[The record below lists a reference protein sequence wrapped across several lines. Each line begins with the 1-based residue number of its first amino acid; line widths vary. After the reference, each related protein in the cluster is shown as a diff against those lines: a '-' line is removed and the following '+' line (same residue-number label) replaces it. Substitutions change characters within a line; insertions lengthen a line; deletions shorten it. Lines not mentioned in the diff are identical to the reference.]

1 MPTDFPTRLL
11 PSASE
16 WRGHG
21 LSAGL
26 RMSTQV
32 RTSLAVRLA
41 GCMLAVLGMTLSGA
55 IWAQAYPS
63 KPIRF
68 VVGYPPGG
76 SGDFV
81 TRTVGEALAQELG
94 QTAVIDNRPGAA
106 GNLAAEI
113 VLKSPADGYTLYVG
127 SNPYIN
133 KALYKKLPFDV
144 ERDLIPITL
153 LGDGP
158 MIIAVNNQL
167 PVHSI
172 QDLLTYARQRRGQ
185 LNFGSSGNGSTPHLA
200 GILFNSMGQTDIL
213 HIPFKGGAP
222 AVQSLIAGDTQVI
235 FGTSPVVLPQVRA
248 GRIRAL
254 AITTQKRS
262 AAIPGIMGM
271 QEAGLPGFD
280 ISFSFGL
287 YAPVG
292 TPPEAVRKLY
302 EAAVKVLQRPDM
314 RDKLATQGMDPAPS
328 ASPEEFRQMN
338 LRLAPL
344 WARLIAESGAKVD

>member
-1 MPTDFPTRLL
+1 
-11 PSASE
+11 
-16 WRGHG
+16 
-21 LSAGL
+21 
-26 RMSTQV
+26 MSTQV

>member
-1 MPTDFPTRLL
+1 MKTPFVKRRSWGLCALL
-11 PSASE
+11 WGLAS
-16 WRGHG
+16 G
-21 LSAGL
+21 
-26 RMSTQV
+26 
-32 RTSLAVRLA
+32 
-41 GCMLAVLGMTLSGA
+41 VLGLPASA
-55 IWAQAYPS
+55 LAQAYPV

-81 TRTVGEALAQELG
+81 TRTIGEAVASEWG
-94 QTAVIDNRPGAA
+94 QTAIIDNRPGAA
-106 GNLAAEI
+106 GNLAAEV
-113 VLKSPADGYTLYVG
+113 VLKAPADGYTLYVG

-133 KALYKKLPFDV
+133 KALYKKLPYDI
-144 ERDLIPITL
+144 EKDLIPISL

-172 QDLLTYARQRRGQ
+172 QELLAYARQNKGR

-200 GILFNSMGQTDIL
+200 GILFNNIGQTDIL

-254 AITTQKRS
+254 GITTQNRS

-271 QEAGLPGFD
+271 KEAGLPGYD

-287 YAPVG
+287 YAPAG
-292 TPPEAVRKLY
+292 TPPEAVRKLFD
-302 EAAVKVLQRPDM
+302 ATVKVLQRPDI
-314 RDKLATQGMDPAPS
+314 REKLATQGMDPAPS
-328 ASPEEFRQMN
+328 ASPDDFRAKNQ
-338 LRLAPL
+338 REAPM
-344 WARLIAESGAKVD
+344 WAKLIAESGAKVD